1 MSLLKKLSDKLS
13 ENIEKSTKENEI
25 RKKEI
30 EIRKKNFDILKKQGF
45 GVIKQGDFIGFMEDK
60 GLSMAKDLITEELL
74 AEYFEHE
81 EKEKMEKEEEQRRK
95 EEEKQRKEEEKQRR
109 KEEKQRVNQEEQRR
123 KEEEKQKIKEEEQ
136 RRKEEE
142 QRVKQE
148 EKQRRE
154 QEKQKRKWEKQRI
167 KEIKKERD
175 SLTPEEL
182 AKRDAENFNALV
194 NLVSEGDIRLP
205 PIVYSP
211 IICKKGEKVS
221 LVLENISFMESKA
234 VRATNG
240 LYGGPSFRIARGI
253 NYKIGAVSTRSES
266 HEEIKVID
274 EGTLTLTN
282 KRLIFMGSKRNVNIN
297 LNKILAIN
305 DYKDGISINRE
316 NKQKMEYFTKTDG
329 NMIDVLIDG
338 EFCPTPLYG
347 TILKAI
353 IYTQIQ

>member
-1 MSLLKKLSDKLS
+1 MSLLKKLS
-13 ENIEKSTKENEI
+13 ENIEKSTKESEL
-25 RKKEI
+25 
-30 EIRKKNFDILKKQGF
+30 RKKNTNVLKKHGF
-45 GVIKQGDFIGFMEDK
+45 GFMKQGDFICFMKDK
-60 GLSMAKDLITEELL
+60 GLSMGKDLITEELL
-74 AEYFEHE
+74 AEYFEQE

-95 EEEKQRKEEEKQRR
+95 EEEKQRKEAEKQRRKEEKQRVKQEEQRRKEGEKQRRKEEEQRIKHEEEQRKEKEQRVKQEEKQRR
-109 KEEKQRVNQEEQRR
+109 KEEKQRR
-123 KEEEKQKIKEEEQ
+123 K
-136 RRKEEE
+136 R
-142 QRVKQE
+142 
-148 EKQRRE
+148 
-154 QEKQKRKWEKQRI
+154 EKQRI

>member
-81 EKEKMEKEEEQRRK
+81 EKEKME
-95 EEEKQRKEEEKQRR
+95 
-109 KEEKQRVNQEEQRR
+109 
-123 KEEEKQKIKEEEQ
+123 KEEEQ